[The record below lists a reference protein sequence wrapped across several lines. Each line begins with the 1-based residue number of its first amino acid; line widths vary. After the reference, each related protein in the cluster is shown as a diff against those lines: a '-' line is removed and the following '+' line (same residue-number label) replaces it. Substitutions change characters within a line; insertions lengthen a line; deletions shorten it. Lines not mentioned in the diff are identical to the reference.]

1 MVITI
6 YRGKDLENLIF
17 KEKILWVLF
26 GISFQENQ
34 LIGTKLIEEV
44 HQQHGVQGT
53 TKLNILD
60 RGEISIMPL
69 IAKSVVNRLAVLR
82 QLQMTVILQVQYV
95 DSNVRMVVVEEIVI
109 PLRPSRLSGKKNSN
123 KFYEVTNMKFIL
135 NKEEIQADTY
145 VLAINGIWIW
155 KDNDWKQQIP
165 CADRMDFFEKSKEQ
179 LKKHPDYLD
188 LDELYSK

>member
-1 MVITI
+1 
-6 YRGKDLENLIF
+6 
-17 KEKILWVLF
+17 
-26 GISFQENQ
+26 
-34 LIGTKLIEEV
+34 
-44 HQQHGVQGT
+44 
-53 TKLNILD
+53 
-60 RGEISIMPL
+60 
-69 IAKSVVNRLAVLR
+69 
-82 QLQMTVILQVQYV
+82 
-95 DSNVRMVVVEEIVI
+95 
-109 PLRPSRLSGKKNSN
+109 
-123 KFYEVTNMKFIL
+123 MKFIL